1 MVVIGGDS
9 GCLQLFSACFVF
21 GPQMMTFKQQ
31 DDGKVLAKS
40 IPESVASVLFTLK
53 LFTFSN
59 LPSLFSWV
67 SVTYVSERFPGNR
80 T

>member
-1 MVVIGGDS
+1 
-9 GCLQLFSACFVF
+9 
-21 GPQMMTFKQQ
+21 MMTFKQQ

-40 IPESVASVLFTLK
+40 IPESVVLFTFK

-59 LPSLFSWV
+59 LPSLLSWV